1 MLSSLHMVTRSS
13 SMLSLPTLFPERGI
27 DARSQSLPNS
37 PRNPTV
43 AERPA
48 DQAEDIDRALS
59 SVGSPDGEFFSA
71 PSSPLDSPRK
81 PPAAEGSTE
90 ETEPIDRSHSSPEGP
105 SPLTPERH
113 NPSQVYSP
121 DRYGLKSPV
130 PKSPPPLQRKD
141 TVVPL
146 VNKTDAHETA
156 KEINGWISVA
166 FQTAAFFFCFTVYYG
181 ASSIYK
187 KNYSLLI
194 PAGCCGLVSIVVGT
208 WAEMLEILAEV
219 KTSRVSKE
227 KKNAAPSFQKGQPIA
242 IDNAGNTCFI
252 NAPTQAIM
260 NDTQYPRVFKE
271 ICQREIKRHEA
282 FRYFLSLFPHSRTFL
297 PKFLSSEEQK
307 TSQDFVCPHMVDVFI
322 RLRTRYGQL
331 EHVYHKKTNKSLRVA
346 YPKFSSL
353 LDLFRKEAR
362 REEDLLRCATDP
374 AWTEVYN
381 EGKVAGALKNEFNQ
395 MKKDKTVTECF
406 DLWRLQIKNEI
417 EGFKAYQSLINAYE
431 NALKQE
437 QPVSYRTWIS
447 ASPIG
452 NVRHL
457 MQHASGYS
465 QEDVEQFLRCLTKYA
480 LPGEH
485 PEIFFSSVHEAE
497 WAEFKEEN
505 QSEEAKRYLAEC
517 IDKHQR
523 EGAKADDILSVLPA
537 DLKVV
542 DSPKPECIFKI
553 SESLTEGA
561 DGQLLF
567 QESQKMKETGN
578 DPERSRCAFID
589 ARDSKPKLFYRV
601 QEKFVIQGTPNRIIL
616 QLGRWKS
623 SGEKM
628 EKINC
633 TVHMPKILKI
643 NQASYLLKSII
654 VHEGE
659 DDHQGHYSATV
670 LKEGK
675 WWYTSDAFVDHAL
688 PSHVETALT
697 KGYLYFYEKM
707 EALPSALLT

>member
-1 MLSSLHMVTRSS
+1 
-13 SMLSLPTLFPERGI
+13 
-27 DARSQSLPNS
+27 
-37 PRNPTV
+37 
-43 AERPA
+43 
-48 DQAEDIDRALS
+48 
-59 SVGSPDGEFFSA
+59 
-71 PSSPLDSPRK
+71 
-81 PPAAEGSTE
+81 
-90 ETEPIDRSHSSPEGP
+90 
-105 SPLTPERH
+105 
-113 NPSQVYSP
+113 
-121 DRYGLKSPV
+121 V
-130 PKSPPPLQRKD
+130 PKSPPPLQRQD

-146 VNKTDAHETA
+146 VNKPEVHETA
-156 KEINGWISVA
+156 KEINGWVSVA

-219 KTSRVSKE
+219 KTSRVSRE

-331 EHVYHKKTNKSLRVA
+331 EHVYQKKTNKSLRVA

-381 EGKVAGALKNEFNQ
+381 EGKVTGALKDEFNRI
-395 MKKDKTVTECF
+395 KKDGAITECF
-406 DLWRLQIKNEI
+406 DLWRLQIKHEI
-417 EGFKAYQSLINAYE
+417 DGFKAYQSLINAYE
-431 NALKQE
+431 TALKHE
-437 QPVSYRTWIS
+437 QSVSYRTWIS
-447 ASPIG
+447 TSPIEH
-452 NVRHL
+452 VRHL
-457 MQHASGYS
+457 MQPARGYS
-465 QEDVEQFLRCLTKYA
+465 QEDVEHFLRCLTKYV
-480 LPGEH
+480 LSGEH
-485 PEIFFSSVHEAE
+485 PEIFFSSVHESE

-505 QSEEAKRYLAEC
+505 QSEDAKKHLAEC
-517 IDKHQR
+517 ISKHQKND
-523 EGAKADDILSVLPA
+523 AKNDDKLSMLPA
-537 DLKVV
+537 NRIVKG
-542 DSPKPECIFKI
+542 SPMPECIFKI

-567 QESQKMKETGN
+567 QESQKMKETNN
-578 DPERSRCAFID
+578 DPEDSRCAFID
-589 ARDSKPKLFYRV
+589 ASDGKAKLFYRV
-601 QEKFVIQGTPNRIIL
+601 REKFVIQGTPNRIIL

-623 SGEKM
+623 SGEKWA
-628 EKINC
+628 KINC

-643 NQASYLLKSII
+643 NGANYLLKSII

-659 DDHQGHYSATV
+659 EDQQGHYSATV
-670 LKEGK
+670 YKVKEEK
-675 WWYTSDAFVDHAL
+675 WWYTSDAFVDEAL

-697 KGYLYFYEKM
+697 KGYLYFYEKTDV
-707 EALPSALLT
+707 LPSALLIDF